1 MKTMFII
8 NPISGKGKGSRP
20 FKMIRNIHEA
30 FGKAGVEYDIRIW
43 ERADMLPEL
52 ITAAIEGK
60 FEVVVAVGGDGTINE
75 IGKRLVGTDIALGV
89 VPIGSGNGFA
99 RHLGYSLR
107 QKKAIYQLL
116 SARPVAVDTGDFGGI
131 PFINNAGV
139 GIDAYVA
146 DRFSRSKTRGL
157 QTYIKLASKAILEF
171 ETFDCTL
178 IVDGK
183 REYQCHEVMLMDIA
197 NGPNWGGGAVIAPL
211 STISDGWLEAVI
223 WEKTNFIAMPNLV
236 MLLFQGKLYRHPAV
250 KIIRGKTFEIIRTRS
265 GYAHVDGEAVNVP
278 NSVTATIHEKSM
290 RLLVPSKKHT
300 PTTV

>member
-1 MKTMFII
+1 
-8 NPISGKGKGSRP
+8 
-20 FKMIRNIHEA
+20 
-30 FGKAGVEYDIRIW
+30 
-43 ERADMLPEL
+43 
-52 ITAAIEGK
+52 
-60 FEVVVAVGGDGTINE
+60 
-75 IGKRLVGTDIALGV
+75 
-89 VPIGSGNGFA
+89 
-99 RHLGYSLR
+99 
-107 QKKAIYQLL
+107 
-116 SARPVAVDTGDFGGI
+116 
-131 PFINNAGV
+131 
-139 GIDAYVA
+139 
-146 DRFSRSKTRGL
+146 
-157 QTYIKLASKAILEF
+157 
-171 ETFDCTL
+171 
-178 IVDGK
+178 
-183 REYQCHEVMLMDIA
+183 MLMDIA